1 MKTNDTLKVAEVF
14 FSIQGESTYAGKP
27 CVFIRLSG
35 CNLRCVYCDTT
46 YAYEE
51 GRMMAMKEIIRKAAS
66 FDCRTVEITGGE
78 PLLQEPTPDLLKTL
92 CDQNY
97 EVLLETNGSRS
108 LKNVDTRVVRIMDIK
123 TPGSGMETCN
133 DWNNLEWLTPQ
144 DEIKFVITDWND
156 YEWVK
161 QIINRYPLIKKIQAV
176 LLSPAH
182 GKIEPL
188 RLAER
193 IISDRLHAIVPN
205 LRFQL
210 QLHKY
215 IWPANTRGK

>member
-1 MKTNDTLKVAEVF
+1 
-14 FSIQGESTYAGKP
+14 
-27 CVFIRLSG
+27 
-35 CNLRCVYCDTT
+35 
-46 YAYEE
+46 
-51 GRMMAMKEIIRKAAS
+51 MMAMKEIIRKAAS

-78 PLLQEPTPDLLKTL
+78 PLLQEPIPDLLKTL

-108 LKNVDTRVVRIMDIK
+108 LKNVDTRVIKIMDIK
-123 TPGSGMETCN
+123 TPGSGMDAAN
-133 DWNNLEWLTPQ
+133 DWENLQWLTPR
-144 DEIKFVITDWND
+144 DEIKFVITDWKD

-215 IWPANTRGK
+215 IWPSDTRGK